1 MHSKLKL
8 KNKSIDQLIAM
19 SSNNNEYARTMKV
32 NEGDFS
38 LSGSGRLIVNV
49 SDRLKAQVTRSGS
62 IRYEGKPSTIE
73 EIKFIGSSTVRK
85 I

>member
-1 MHSKLKL
+1 MRC
-8 KNKSIDQLIAM
+8 A
-19 SSNNNEYARTMKV
+19 NNNEHARRMKV

-49 SDRLKAQVTRSGS
+49 SDRLKAQVTGSGS
-62 IRYEGKPSTIE
+62 IRYEGKPSTRE
-73 EIKFIGSSTVRK
+73 QIKVIGSSTVRK